1 MKTSFDTR
9 FSLIKTFVKR
19 DIVSRYQGS
28 VFGSLWLLAQ
38 PLMQLALYSF
48 VFGIIFRMKWN
59 LETDGGNVHFGF
71 ILFSGI
77 LLHSFL
83 SESLLRGPCL
93 VTSYPSYVK
102 KVIFPLNILALV
114 NSFSAL
120 ATYLFGLVVLIT
132 VFIISGGE
140 ISVNYIFLIFP
151 IVMIFLFTLGF
162 SWLLS
167 AIGVY
172 FKDIN
177 NFMTHLVT
185 ILLFTAPICY
195 PMSMLP
201 EKYQSLLYLNPITL
215 PLLIFQDI
223 VFKDQFEFS
232 WSILVHLSVGSLLC
246 CIGYIVFNKLKRGF
260 SDAI

>member
-1 MKTSFDTR
+1 MNTSFNTR

-48 VFGIIFRMKWN
+48 VFGVIFRMKWN

-77 LLHSFL
+77 LLHSFF
-83 SESLLRGPCL
+83 SESLVRGPSL
-93 VTSYPSYVK
+93 ITSYPSYVK

-120 ATYLFGLVVLIT
+120 ATYLFGLVVLLA
-132 VFIISGGE
+132 VFIISGGDF
-140 ISVNYIFLIFP
+140 SLKYIFLLFP
-151 IVMIFLFTLGF
+151 ILMIFIFTLGL

-172 FKDIN
+172 FRDIN

-223 VFKDQFEFS
+223 VFKDKFEFS
-232 WSILVHLSVGSLLC
+232 WSIFVHLFIGLLIC
-246 CIGYIVFNKLKRGF
+246 YIGYTVFNKLKRGF
-260 SDAI
+260 ADAI